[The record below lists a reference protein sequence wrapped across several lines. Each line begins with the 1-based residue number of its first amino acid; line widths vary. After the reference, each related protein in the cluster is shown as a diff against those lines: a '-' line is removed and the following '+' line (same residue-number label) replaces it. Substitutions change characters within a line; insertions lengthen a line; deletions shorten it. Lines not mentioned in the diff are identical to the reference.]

1 MRRRSPSAES
11 VRIFRDA
18 ESVEEAVEQPAATVA
33 GSAMRGTIL
42 HKLME
47 EVLNGETD
55 DSVDT
60 LAARALELMAQL
72 AISPSDQPNDGIS
85 PDELARTVVGTLSIP
100 EIAGLRPR
108 LIPEYTINGGRM
120 DADREIIVS
129 GIADAIAYD
138 NEGRVET
145 VVDWKSDVAI
155 DAERLNSYYG
165 QLDVYRRQTSARNAL
180 LVLMTT
186 GKIVTF

>member
-1 MRRRSPSAES
+1 
-11 VRIFRDA
+11 
-18 ESVEEAVEQPAATVA
+18 
-33 GSAMRGTIL
+33 
-42 HKLME
+42 
-47 EVLNGETD
+47 
-55 DSVDT
+55 
-60 LAARALELMAQL
+60 
-72 AISPSDQPNDGIS
+72 
-85 PDELARTVVGTLSIP
+85 LSIP